1 MTKKKKSSEDSQE
14 FSPDDM
20 AAHLAPEVIRAKIQG
35 TWVLT
40 MHPGF
45 PADDWMDEAE
55 EQEVYLIQ
63 NETDELR
70 FLGIFEED
78 NLDGSLDLRLMPFLM
93 GDAGYSFAFSF
104 MEEDEIQF
112 SFGGGFLVMQEDNV
126 LSGVKMHHLDSNIPI
141 YLTRISPDI
150 PEHAEEMYEA
160 LLEDDD
166 EGDDDGIFDF
176 EFEDGDP
183 EITKEMME
191 DFVEFLN
198 RKPESLEE
206 LFEDEPKILTK
217 LTSGGIETLEQLMA
231 ATDED
236 LLAIKGIGPGT
247 LNEIRFF
254 IADSNL
260 LEGMTLEVDESL
272 LHRVFTIRVSLDGHG
287 KVYRDIEILGNQTL
301 HDLHT
306 EIQVAFNWDDDH
318 LYSFYMSGVFH
329 DSNTAIS
336 HPFAGDLHDSTEVP
350 IAALGLEPER
360 RFVYLFDYGDEWCHT
375 LEVHSIG
382 TTDISEDDSYNY
394 PMVVG
399 SEGTPPA
406 QYEEGEFDEF

>member
-1 MTKKKKSSEDSQE
+1 MTKKQKSTEDAQG
-14 FSPDDM
+14 FLPDEM

-40 MHPGF
+40 THPGF
-45 PADDWMDEAE
+45 PADDWMDDAE

-63 NETDELR
+63 NDTDELR
-70 FLGIFEED
+70 FLGIFEDES
-78 NLDGSLDLRLMPFLM
+78 LDGSMDLRLMPFLT
-93 GDAGYSFAFSF
+93 GASGYSFAFSF

-112 SFGGGFLVMQEDNV
+112 TFGGGFLVMQEENV
-126 LSGVKMHHLDSNIPI
+126 LSGVKMHHLDSNIPV

-150 PEHAEEMYEA
+150 PEHAEAMYEA
-160 LLEDDD
+160 LLEDEVDGEDD
-166 EGDDDGIFDF
+166 NGFAFDF
-176 EFEDGDP
+176 EDENQ

-198 RKPESLEE
+198 HKPESLEE
-206 LFEDEPKILTK
+206 LFEDEPKLISK
-217 LTSGGIETLEQLMA
+217 LNQGGIQTLEQLLEA
-231 ATDED
+231 SDED
-236 LLAIKGIGPGT
+236 LLAIHGIGPGT

-260 LEGMTLEVDESL
+260 LEGMALEVDESL
-272 LHRVFTIRVSLDGHG
+272 MHRVFSIRVSLDGYG

-329 DSNTAIS
+329 DSNSAIS

-360 RFVYLFDYGDEWCHT
+360 RFAYLFDYGDEWCHT
-375 LEVHSIG
+375 LEVLGIG
-382 TTDISEDDSYNY
+382 TKDVSEDDSYDY

-399 SEGTPPA
+399 AEGTPPA
-406 QYEEGEFDEF
+406 QYEDGELDDY